1 MKQFVPLSDDELYA
15 MLAASMPLVPYQTGL
30 PCHHALHETAAPAV
44 APPAGEGEVQRWNS
58 TLSPGF
64 RPSLSAV
71 PAASS
76 STYMAGALL
85 G

>member
-15 MLAASMPLVPYQTGL
+15 MLAASMPLMPYQTGL
-30 PCHHALHETAAPAV
+30 PCHHALREAAPAAV
-44 APPAGEGEVQRWNS
+44 PAAGEGELQRWNS

>member
-30 PCHHALHETAAPAV
+30 PCHHALRVAAAPA
-44 APPAGEGEVQRWNS
+44 AAGASEVQRWNS
-58 TLSPGF
+58 TLSPGL

>member
-30 PCHHALHETAAPAV
+30 PCHHALREV
-44 APPAGEGEVQRWNS
+44 ATPAGASEAQRWNS
-58 TLSPGF
+58 TLSPGL

-76 STYMAGALL
+76 NTYMAGALL

>member
-15 MLAASMPLVPYQTGL
+15 MLAASIPLVPYQIGL
-30 PCHHALHETAAPAV
+30 PCHHALHETAAPA
-44 APPAGEGEVQRWNS
+44 AALPAGEGEIQRWNS